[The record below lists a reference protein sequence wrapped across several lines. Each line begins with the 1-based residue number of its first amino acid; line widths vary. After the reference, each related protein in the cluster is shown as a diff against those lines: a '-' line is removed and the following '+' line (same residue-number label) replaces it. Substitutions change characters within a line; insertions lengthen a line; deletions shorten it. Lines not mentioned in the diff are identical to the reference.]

1 MVTYGR
7 ELLAQAPEQL
17 LGVIERQARAL
28 LTQQEELMAYQ
39 QQVEALQ
46 RQVKELEAKA
56 AIGKVAPFRRE
67 ESKRVGAPKRS
78 GRKGGHQGQWRVC
91 PPPREDDEHIEVLLE
106 ECPDCGNA
114 LERSGERAIEQT
126 IIEAPVVKARV
137 IRLKTY
143 RNKCEHCHKQVQ
155 SRHPLQVSV
164 ATGAAGTHLGPRAL
178 GLAAALNKDL
188 KLTMRKSC
196 KVLEALLGIELSAGG
211 LSQAMARV
219 AGRLEGEYDK
229 TLEQLRNSEVI
240 HTDETGWWVGGP
252 GYTLWVFTNDD
263 ATYYRIALH
272 RTREEAKAVLG
283 EHFKGVLVS
292 DCLNIYDGI
301 DGEQQKCYA
310 HHLKALSEALK
321 SEAGKASSYLLEL
334 RTLLHTAMVLKKLQ
348 PDLSEDLMQQFRFTV
363 EAKFE
368 KLLGSPRV
376 GDHPQAVQ
384 EEKIRMRL
392 YKQQDHLLTFLD
404 YPQVEATNNLA
415 ERQLRP
421 AVISRKL
428 SCGNKTDR
436 GATTW
441 AILASLAATC
451 EQRGDSFVEQVAHAM
466 VLDNAA

>member
-1 MVTYGR
+1 M
-7 ELLAQAPEQL
+7 
-17 LGVIERQARAL
+17 
-28 LTQQEELMAYQ
+28 
-39 QQVEALQ
+39 
-46 RQVKELEAKA
+46 
-56 AIGKVAPFRRE
+56 
-67 ESKRVGAPKRS
+67 
-78 GRKGGHQGQWRVC
+78 
-91 PPPREDDEHIEVLLE
+91 
-106 ECPDCGNA
+106 
-114 LERSGERAIEQT
+114 
-126 IIEAPVVKARV
+126 
-137 IRLKTY
+137 
-143 RNKCEHCHKQVQ
+143 
-155 SRHPLQVSV
+155 
-164 ATGAAGTHLGPRAL
+164 
-178 GLAAALNKDL
+178 
-188 KLTMRKSC
+188 
-196 KVLEALLGIELSAGG
+196 
-211 LSQAMARV
+211 
-219 AGRLEGEYDK
+219 
-229 TLEQLRNSEVI
+229 
-240 HTDETGWWVGGP
+240 
-252 GYTLWVFTNDD
+252 FTNED

-272 RTREEAKAVLG
+272 RTRAEAKAVLG

-292 DCLNIYDGI
+292 DCLNVYDGI
-301 DGEQQKCYA
+301 DGKQQKCYA

-348 PDLSEDLMQQFRFTV
+348 PDLSEDLMQQFRSTV

-392 YKQQDHLLTFLD
+392 YKQKDHLLTFLD
-404 YPQVEATNNLA
+404 YPKVEATNNLA